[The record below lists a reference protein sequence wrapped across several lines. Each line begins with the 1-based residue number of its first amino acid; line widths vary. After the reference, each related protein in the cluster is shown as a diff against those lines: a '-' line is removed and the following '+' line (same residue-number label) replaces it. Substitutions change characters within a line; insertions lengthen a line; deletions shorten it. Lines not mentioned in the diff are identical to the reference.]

1 MISLIRSSF
10 VEAVDPEALLSV
22 LPPYL
27 IKDEKV
33 IKTFESID
41 FFAHFTNKRIIFTYR
56 IESTLKLR
64 QFEIEFL
71 PYKSIE
77 RFSYIYDE
85 KLSKGTI
92 QTSVCDVGF
101 LNFSIKDKSVGE
113 DFTKT
118 IGEYII

>member
-22 LPPYL
+22 LTPYL

-33 IKTFESID
+33 IKIFESID

-56 IESTLKLR
+56 IESSLKLR

-85 KLSKGTI
+85 KLSKGAI
-92 QTSVCDVGF
+92 QTSIVGIGF
-101 LNFSIKDKSVGE
+101 LSFVIEDKSIGE
-113 DFTKT
+113 DFAKA
-118 IGEYII
+118 IGEYTA